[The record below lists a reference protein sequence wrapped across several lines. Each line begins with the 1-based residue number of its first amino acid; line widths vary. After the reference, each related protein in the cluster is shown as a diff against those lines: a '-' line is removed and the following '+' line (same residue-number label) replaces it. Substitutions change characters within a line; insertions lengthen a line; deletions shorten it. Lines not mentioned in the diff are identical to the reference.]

1 MITPGW
7 AWRARFLVSV
17 LSGDRARHGPFCA
30 AIDVTR
36 RCNLACFRCQA
47 HAPGS
52 GWRPAAEG
60 DDMPWQDF
68 ERVCR
73 ELRALGTRKMILIG
87 QGEPLLHPRLPDMI
101 AEAKRRGFHLT
112 LLTNGT
118 LLDGRLASA
127 IAASGLDELRV
138 SLWAADEREY
148 VRNYGGTSP
157 KMFQR
162 VIDGARAVSDART
175 AGRPK
180 TPRIVLH
187 RPIDREG
194 FRGLDRMTGVA
205 RAAGC
210 DALSFSPLKPF
221 GQAAAERALT
231 SLEVV
236 ELREILARTGRLARD
251 AGLSC
256 NDAAVP
262 RRYEIGNDVWKVL
275 PCYIGWVDVRIRTNG
290 DVLSCAP
297 CGAPLGNV
305 GTASLAEIWNGA
317 AFRQFRRQTRT
328 REGLAGIAADC
339 RCDFCCHVLTNDRL
353 HRVLRWMPQGRAPAS
368 AS

>member
-1 MITPGW
+1 VISPGW

-17 LSGDRARHGPFCA
+17 LSGDHARQGPFCA

-36 RCNLACFRCQA
+36 RCNLQCFGCA
-47 HAPGS
+47 THAPGS
-52 GWRPAAEG
+52 AWTSDAAH
-60 DDMPWQDF
+60 DDFAWDDF

-101 AEAKRRGFHLT
+101 AEAKRRGFHLA

-118 LLDGRLASA
+118 LLDGRLAPA
-127 IAASGLDELRV
+127 IAGSGLDELRV
-138 SLWAADEREY
+138 SLWAADEHEY
-148 VRNYGGTSP
+148 ARNYGGTSP

-162 VIDGARAVSDART
+162 VIDGARLVSDARP
-175 AGRPK
+175 AGRLR

-194 FRGLDRMTGVA
+194 FRGLDRMVALA

-221 GQAAAERALT
+221 GQAAVERGL
-231 SLEVV
+231 SPDEVLD
-236 ELREILARTGRLARD
+236 LREVLARTGRFARE
-251 AGLSC
+251 AGLAC
-256 NDAAVP
+256 NDAAVL
-262 RRYEIGNDVWKVL
+262 RRYEIGNDVWKGL
-275 PCYIGWVDVRIRTNG
+275 PCYMGWVDVRIRTNG
-290 DVLSCAP
+290 DVLACAP
-297 CGAPLGNV
+297 CRTPLGNV
-305 GTASLAEIWNGA
+305 GTSSLAEIWNGA

-328 REGLAGIAADC
+328 REGLAGLASDC
-339 RCDFCCHVLTNDRL
+339 CCDFCCHALTNDRL
-353 HRVLRWMPQGRAPAS
+353 HRILRWLPQRSVPATGS
-368 AS
+368 

>member
-7 AWRARFLVSV
+7 AWRARFFVSF
-17 LSGDRARHGPFCA
+17 LSGDRAEHGPFCA

-36 RCNLACFRCQA
+36 RCNLACFGCQA

-52 GWRPAAEG
+52 GWRPAAVG
-60 DDMPWQDF
+60 DDMPWEDF

-101 AEAKRRGFHLT
+101 AEAKRLGFHVM

-118 LLDGRLASA
+118 LLDGRLAPA

-148 VRNYGGTSP
+148 VRNSGGTSP
-157 KMFQR
+157 TMFQR
-162 VIDGARAVSDART
+162 VIDGTRAVSDARP

-180 TPRIVLH
+180 TPRIELH
-187 RPIDREG
+187 RPIDRVG
-194 FRGLDRMTGVA
+194 FRGLERMVVLA

-210 DALSFSPLKPF
+210 DALSFAPLTPF

-231 SLEVV
+231 AQEVV
-236 ELREILARTGRLARD
+236 ELREVLARTGRLARD
-251 AGLSC
+251 AGLAC
-256 NDAAVP
+256 NDAAVL
-262 RRYEIGNDVWKVL
+262 RRYEIGNDVWKSL
-275 PCYIGWVDVRIRTNG
+275 PCYVGWVDVRIRTNG
-290 DVLSCAP
+290 DVLACAP
-297 CGAPLGNV
+297 CRAPLGNV
-305 GTASLAEIWNGA
+305 GTASLAGIWNGA

-339 RCDFCCHVLTNDRL
+339 RCDFCCHVLTNERL
-353 HRVLRWMPQGRAPAS
+353 HRILRWVPQRSGPAGAP
-368 AS
+368 